1 MKLPPLKTNTAS
13 IKSKKGPCGSC
24 ENCLRDDC
32 GTCRQC
38 LDKRKFG
45 GENKLKQKCAMRT
58 CLNPGGQN
66 VKQLAEDEAKALE
79 KAKAA
84 VEDPGTRQ
92 MALVHW
98 WYHPSSYDEWTSA
111 EEVSNILEVDE
122 HPGIVNGPA
131 VVGCKFVR
139 DVEKFNEWGVES
151 DYAVMEL

>member
-1 MKLPPLKTNTAS
+1 MILLLLDSAWNS
-13 IKSKKGPCGSC
+13 GS
-24 ENCLRDDC
+24 NRYSF
-32 GTCRQC
+32 
-38 LDKRKFG
+38 K
-45 GENKLKQKCAMRT
+45 
-58 CLNPGGQN
+58 
-66 VKQLAEDEAKALE
+66 

-84 VEDPGTRQ
+84 VEDTGVRQ

-111 EEVSNILEVDE
+111 DEVSNILEVDE

-151 DYAVMEL
+151 DYAVME